1 MDELVELLLPEFAS
15 WLLGV
20 WPNSANLYV
29 RKACTRDGE
38 QGAGRFGAGEE
49 DIDRAIALR
58 RCRGNKCPDPSTE
71 SGSFLSH

>member
-1 MDELVELLLPEFAS
+1 MDELIELLLPEFAS

-20 WPNSANLYV
+20 WPNSANLDV

-38 QGAGRFGAGEE
+38 QGAGRLGAREE
-49 DIDRAIALR
+49 DIDWAITLR
-58 RCRGNKCPDPSTE
+58 WCRGNKRPDPSTE